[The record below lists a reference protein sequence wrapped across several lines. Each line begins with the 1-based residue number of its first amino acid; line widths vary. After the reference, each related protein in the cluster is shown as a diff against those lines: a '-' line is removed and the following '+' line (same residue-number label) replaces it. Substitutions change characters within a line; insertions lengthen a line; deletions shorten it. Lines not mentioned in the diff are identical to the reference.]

1 MLGDGDSKK
10 GLLESCGN
18 SNLKRIGD
26 IKNSSVLALELV
38 VLLLDA
44 TVNVHSDK
52 FLDFLPKIPLKV
64 IQSMKLERH
73 ILSDTS
79 APDNAFKLLFMLTEQ
94 MPRVRLSEF
103 VDNNT
108 EAMERYTEWYNDHM
122 EEKDAMG
129 DDDDDSNAPRTW
141 AQVKLEDLD
150 KEEASAIG
158 MEADLESVLEAVS
171 QGDEEQETLDPLG
184 LTRITLNARGNL
196 MINKKGGGSS
206 SKSASSSKR
215 MKLFFNKLLKQK
227 AAESEQAAKKG
238 AKGKDGMSAAAAML
252 GANSKPLSG
261 GGGDEE
267 DDEGGGGIH
276 LMDAI
281 MQRGSI
287 DTSLADFNPVLFL
300 TTVHT
305 NTSLAALEQG
315 LTTLQASVNSRTVQM
330 KKLVE
335 QHFGQYVFCKDTIDH
350 LHQLLQ
356 SEISSNNKVASSSG
370 RSVPLLRDIEAVR
383 NECEALYAPLLQRK
397 TESDQIRQ
405 VLSILGRFKFL
416 FSLPAKL
423 NESRKKQAWE
433 QVIRDYT
440 KAKALVVIKAPTTN
454 PAAASAS
461 PNAAAAAAAAAAAS
475 SASVSLLS
483 LTNPASQ
490 AATAALAAS
499 GSLGIPESVLWE
511 IGRIVSDVR
520 RQLFRQLDQP
530 LHPLEEQQKIIGYL
544 LALDCEED
552 PAWYYL
558 KKQREW
564 IGGLMEKAM
573 EELCAKLEQSLHH
586 SQVIK
591 TFVAAAAATGGAAA
605 TSPLRLLSGSVPFH
619 LLCIQTPDCVSALNK
634 LIRKLCNTLSRC
646 MPDFFELAT
655 SIEAGKFG
663 AFRGAPGGSPGPATA
678 GSPVTSSPLSASPK
692 AEESKHDSPR
702 LPASASGAAHR
713 GSLHET
719 ALAALSLTPGV
730 APTGSPTA
738 TANTS
743 LSALASSPGGGPN
756 DSPSVGRLIASINTQ
771 FASYVRLA
779 LFPPSPAHLA
789 RNPAAVAAASSA
801 SPTGGDLG
809 FDSGNQAV
817 LANGGGLNPD
827 LFPPAMYSHVND
839 VLTCIES
846 VRSLPTMPL
855 QYVSELRLLS
865 DQLTQ
870 LYLDHHVRE
879 LLQYVSAMHKDETW
893 ELDAEVCNEHDIVA
907 MFGPA
912 GSASVAAALD
922 GEGFSFSTTGSSDSS
937 SSHNAPLGHGHAG
950 SSASNAPF
958 QVTLLPG
965 SFHAALSSTL
975 HSFEA
980 LPSIKSKWVVERIVG
995 AVFEAMKCFADG
1007 MHALAAQ
1014 IVAQQNA
1021 QGYAMER
1028 PASSLS
1034 GLASSSSQLQSSSI
1048 VTSWIRPNELD
1059 RRLLLVWSNLLHTHD
1074 SLLSPLLDQLLA
1086 LLPLSTHKVLD
1097 QKFDDDV
1104 SHLYV
1109 NILEDSLV
1117 LDAYKKS
1124 KNMQISQ
1131 IVKKGYFKNGINWT
1145 QQTPTAAAGSSSSSS
1160 SSQSSSSSYRAPLLC
1175 RSCVLELLLQFVLI
1189 HDELYTV
1196 RKELVDEVIESIAE
1210 TLAYTLAN
1218 MIKKIHLR
1226 QEHA

>member
-1 MLGDGDSKK
+1 
-10 GLLESCGN
+10 
-18 SNLKRIGD
+18 
-26 IKNSSVLALELV
+26 
-38 VLLLDA
+38 
-44 TVNVHSDK
+44 
-52 FLDFLPKIPLKV
+52 
-64 IQSMKLERH
+64 
-73 ILSDTS
+73 
-79 APDNAFKLLFMLTEQ
+79 
-94 MPRVRLSEF
+94 
-103 VDNNT
+103 
-108 EAMERYTEWYNDHM
+108 
-122 EEKDAMG
+122 
-129 DDDDDSNAPRTW
+129 
-141 AQVKLEDLD
+141 
-150 KEEASAIG
+150 
-158 MEADLESVLEAVS
+158 
-171 QGDEEQETLDPLG
+171 
-184 LTRITLNARGNL
+184 
-196 MINKKGGGSS
+196 
-206 SKSASSSKR
+206 
-215 MKLFFNKLLKQK
+215 
-227 AAESEQAAKKG
+227 
-238 AKGKDGMSAAAAML
+238 
-252 GANSKPLSG
+252 
-261 GGGDEE
+261 
-267 DDEGGGGIH
+267 
-276 LMDAI
+276 
-281 MQRGSI
+281 
-287 DTSLADFNPVLFL
+287 
-300 TTVHT
+300 
-305 NTSLAALEQG
+305 
-315 LTTLQASVNSRTVQM
+315 
-330 KKLVE
+330 
-335 QHFGQYVFCKDTIDH
+335 
-350 LHQLLQ
+350 
-356 SEISSNNKVASSSG
+356 
-370 RSVPLLRDIEAVR
+370 
-383 NECEALYAPLLQRK
+383 
-397 TESDQIRQ
+397 
-405 VLSILGRFKFL
+405 
-416 FSLPAKL
+416 
-423 NESRKKQAWE
+423 
-433 QVIRDYT
+433 
-440 KAKALVVIKAPTTN
+440 
-454 PAAASAS
+454 
-461 PNAAAAAAAAAAAS
+461 
-475 SASVSLLS
+475 
-483 LTNPASQ
+483 
-490 AATAALAAS
+490 
-499 GSLGIPESVLWE
+499 
-511 IGRIVSDVR
+511 
-520 RQLFRQLDQP
+520 
-530 LHPLEEQQKIIGYL
+530 
-544 LALDCEED
+544 
-552 PAWYYL
+552 
-558 KKQREW
+558 
-564 IGGLMEKAM
+564 MEKAM

-586 SQVIK
+586 SAVIK
-591 TFVAAAAATGGAAA
+591 TFVASAAATGGAAA

-663 AFRGAPGGSPGPATA
+663 AFRGAPGGASGPAVA
-678 GSPVTSSPLSASPK
+678 GAPVTNSPVVGSPK
-692 AEESKHDSPR
+692 AEESKHDSPH
-702 LPASASGAAHR
+702 LPPSGSGPAHR

-719 ALAALSLTPGV
+719 ALAALSLTPGL

-743 LSALASSPGGGPN
+743 LSALASSPGGAN

-779 LFPPSPAHLA
+779 LFPPSAAHLA

-817 LANGGGLNPD
+817 LPNGGGLNPD

-839 VLTCIES
+839 VLTCIEA
-846 VRSLPTMPL
+846 VRALPTMPL

-893 ELDAEVCNEHDIVA
+893 ELDAEVGNEHDIVA
-907 MFGPA
+907 LFGAA
-912 GSASVAAALD
+912 GSASVAAALG
-922 GEGFSFSTTGSSDSS
+922 GEGFSFAASGSNDSS

-980 LPSIKSKWVVERIVG
+980 LPSIKSKWVVERIVS

-1028 PASSLS
+1028 PTSSLS

-1048 VTSWIRPNELD
+1048 VSSWIRPNELD

-1074 SLLSPLLDQLLA
+1074 QLLSPLLDQLLA

-1109 NILEDSLV
+1109 NILEDALV

-1124 KNMQISQ
+1124 KNMQIGQ

-1145 QQTPTAAAGSSSSSS
+1145 QQHTTVSTTAGGSSSSSS
-1160 SSQSSSSSYRAPLLC
+1160 SAASSSYRAPLLC

-1226 QEHA
+1226 QEHTHTQRRSQHGRRTLANCVPAISCSPSRFLLSVVLCI